1 MSINN
6 ADVIKLLRSDRSSDT
21 RALLFYFIIIIIIFF
36 FIFFFFF
43 IIFFKFNFYFNL
55 TVVRGRRSS
64 EDGLKMEEKTQVPEV
79 GFEPGT
85 FRSCVDHS
93 NHYATDT
100 PPIPDVLLV
109 LVAPKHIHRNVTT
122 TLQSRFTPNPHPT
135 GHTLEL
141 FFFFYF
147 FYFFFFFLFF
157 YFFVKLLNTSHCS
170 PPPSSLS
177 PPQPALFTATIFP
190 ISTPTRTLHRHHL
203 PYLHPN
209 PHCSPKFGLYPFFNI
224 FLQNPYLLTWLI
236 WGGGGGEI
244 FGLYRFFNIFLQ
256 TPYLLTWLIW
266 GRTFQPCILLMCLQ
280 YMILTFDPG

>member
-1 MSINN
+1 
-6 ADVIKLLRSDRSSDT
+6 
-21 RALLFYFIIIIIIFF
+21 
-36 FIFFFFF
+36 
-43 IIFFKFNFYFNL
+43 
-55 TVVRGRRSS
+55 
-64 EDGLKMEEKTQVPEV
+64 MEEKTQVPEV

-141 FFFFYF
+141 FYFIIIIIILFYF
-147 FYFFFFFLFF
+147 IYLFFFFFL
-157 YFFVKLLNTSHCS
+157 NTSHSS

-190 ISTPTRTLHRHHL
+190 ISTPTRTVRR
-203 PYLHPN
+203 
-209 PHCSPKFGLYPFFNI
+209 SSDSTDFSTFFFKIPI
-224 FLQNPYLLTWLI
+224 F
-236 WGGGGGEI
+236 
-244 FGLYRFFNIFLQ
+244 
-256 TPYLLTWLIW
+256 
-266 GRTFQPCILLMCLQ
+266 
-280 YMILTFDPG
+280 